1 MKYRAMAL
9 ALALACLPIYANANE
24 PQDTADVL
32 ASVVL
37 SGREVLPARLIK
49 AKNSSIYLSVEDWR
63 LLPNL
68 TLPLEGKTGLISSDD
83 LGLSVAFD
91 EAEQA
96 FKISA
101 PASLMTRQNLS
112 GARGAR
118 VKEVDAQPKG
128 VLLNYDIA
136 TRTNDSGSYAVSGAH
151 DARVGVGPGTLI
163 TTGQLNTTKNLTDYR
178 RGISTW
184 NIDNLKRGVA
194 VQVGDVFTP
203 RSAMTSTVNLAG
215 VRVASDR
222 MLRRDQEFM
231 PVPLIGGVA
240 DTRSAAEIFV
250 NNDKMGSRNVA
261 AGPWD
266 LGRVPVSPGSN
277 DVRVVIC
284 DEFGREEV
292 VSQRFYMTNSNL
304 PKGQREWDIAA
315 GVVRVDSDTYRTPA
329 VTAKIEQGVSNYW
342 TAGATLQ
349 TDGTNTNV
357 GLSNRITLGTGGS
370 VAVEA
375 ATSNTAKGDGTA
387 ISVSYEYRA
396 RNWAAQVGHTRY
408 SENYWQLSQANKAAG
423 STLSTTTT
431 GSLSLNPLGKPWSLS
446 LAAARIDYS
455 SGASRQ
461 RVDLAGRYRSN
472 RSEFGFGVGRDFETK
487 EDAVYVSFRHNF
499 GSTSASISA
508 RQSPDLTVRANA
520 QGQADI
526 SNQRVRWSASV
537 EDRERGTRSQVE
549 ASTATKRLDVRGSIT
564 DDERGTELR
573 TRARGSLWIGEGGVT
588 AQRYSTGSFAVVEV
602 PGQQGVPVAG
612 SGGFSVS
619 TNKRGIAVLPNVR
632 PLAQSRV
639 SIDTTAIPFEVGI
652 ETNAMPYTAR
662 RYGGA
667 KVKFDVAS
675 MSMVEIQLTA
685 NGKPVPSSA
694 AAVTNTER
702 VIVGHEGV
710 AVLMDPRPS
719 QSISVEFP
727 GGGACKAKLPA
738 VLPNIENR
746 IELICL

>member
-9 ALALACLPIYANANE
+9 ALALACFPICANANE
-24 PQDTADVL
+24 PQDTAEIL

-49 AKNSSIYLSVEDWR
+49 AKNSSIYLSVEEWQS
-63 LLPNL
+63 LPNL

-91 EAEQA
+91 DAEQA
-96 FKISA
+96 FKITA

-112 GARGAR
+112 GVRAAR
-118 VKEVDAQPKG
+118 VTEVDPQPKG

-151 DARVGVGPGTLI
+151 DARIGVGPGTLI

-184 NIDNLKRGVA
+184 NVDNLKRGVA
-194 VQVGDVFTP
+194 VQAGDVFTP
-203 RSAMTSTVNLAG
+203 RSAMTGTVNLAG
-215 VRVASDR
+215 VRIASDR
-222 MLRRDQEFM
+222 MLRRDQEFT
-231 PVPLIGGVA
+231 PVPLIGGVV

-250 NNDKMGSRNVA
+250 NNDKMGSRDVA

-277 DVRVVIC
+277 DVRVVIR

-292 VSQRFYMTNSNL
+292 VSQRFYMTNANL
-304 PKGQREWDIAA
+304 PKGQREWDVAA
-315 GVVRVDSDTYRTPA
+315 GLVRVDGDTYRTPA
-329 VTAKIEQGVSNYW
+329 VAAKLEQGVSNYW
-342 TAGATLQ
+342 TAGATMQ

-357 GLSNRITLGTGGS
+357 GLSNRIVLGTAGA
-370 VAVEA
+370 VAIEA
-375 ATSNTAKGDGTA
+375 AHSTSARGEGSA
-387 ISVSYEYRA
+387 ISASYEYRS
-396 RNWAAQVGHTRY
+396 RNWSAQVGHTRY
-408 SENYWQLSQANKAAG
+408 SDNYWQLSQVNKPAG

-455 SGASRQ
+455 TGASRQ
-461 RVDLAGRYRSN
+461 RVDVAGRYRSSG
-472 RSEFGFGVGRDFETK
+472 SEFGFGMGRDFETK

-499 GSTSASISA
+499 GNASASISA

-526 SNQRVRWSASV
+526 ANQRVRWSASL
-537 EDRERGTRSQVE
+537 EERDSGTRSQVE
-549 ASTATKRLDVRGSIT
+549 ASTSTRRLDVRGSIT
-564 DDERGTELR
+564 DDERGTEIR
-573 TRARGSLWIGEGGVT
+573 TRTRGSLWIGEGGVA
-588 AQRYSTGSFAVVEV
+588 AQRFSTGSFAVVEV

-612 SGGFSVS
+612 SGAFNVS
-619 TNKRGIAVLPNVR
+619 TNRQGIAVLPNVR

-639 SIDTTAIPFEVGI
+639 SIDTAAIPFEVGI
-652 ETNAMPYTAR
+652 GTNAMPYTAR
-662 RYGGA
+662 RNGGA
-667 KVKFDVAS
+667 KVKFDVVS
-675 MSMVEIQLTA
+675 MSMIEIQLTA

-694 AAVTNTER
+694 VAITNNER
-702 VIVGHEGV
+702 VIVGHEGI
-710 AVLMDPRPS
+710 AVLMTPMPG
-719 QSISVEFP
+719 QNISVVFP
-727 GGGACKAKLPA
+727 DGGECKAQLPA
-738 VLPNIENR
+738 VMPEIQNR
-746 IELICL
+746 IEIICM

>member
-1 MKYRAMAL
+1 MKYRAMVL
-9 ALALACLPIYANANE
+9 ALALACFPTYANANE
-24 PQDTADVL
+24 PQDTAEVL
-32 ASVVL
+32 ASVIL

-63 LLPNL
+63 SLPNL
-68 TLPLEGKTGLISSDD
+68 TLALTGKTGLISSDD
-83 LGLSVAFD
+83 LGLSVSFD

-101 PASLMTRQNLS
+101 PALLMTRQNLS
-112 GARGAR
+112 GARAAR
-118 VKEVDAQPKG
+118 VTEVDEQPKG

-151 DARVGVGPGTLI
+151 DARIGVGPGTLI
-163 TTGQLNTTKNLTDYR
+163 TTGQLNTTNNLTDYR

-184 NIDNLKRGVA
+184 NFDNLKRGVA

-203 RSAMTSTVNLAG
+203 RSAMTGTVNLGG
-215 VRVASDR
+215 VRVGSDR
-222 MLRRDQEFM
+222 VLRRDQEFT

-277 DVRVVIC
+277 DVRVVIR

-315 GVVRVDSDTYRTPA
+315 GLVRVDSDTYKTPA

-349 TDGTNTNV
+349 TDGTSTNV
-357 GLSNRITLGTGGS
+357 GLSNRIILGTAGA

-375 ATSNTAKGDGTA
+375 ATSNTAKGNGSA
-387 ISVSYEYRA
+387 LSVSYEYRA
-396 RNWAAQVGHTRY
+396 RNWAMQVGHTRY
-408 SENYWQLSQANKAAG
+408 SDNYWQLSQANKGAG

-431 GSLSLNPLGKPWSLS
+431 GSLSLSPRGKPWSLS

-455 SGASRQ
+455 TGASRQ

-472 RSEFGFGVGRDFETK
+472 RSEIGFGVGRDFETK

-537 EDRERGTRSQVE
+537 EDRERGTRSHVE

-573 TRARGSLWIGEGGVT
+573 TRARGSLWIGEGGAT

-612 SGGFSVS
+612 SGGFNVS

-632 PLAQSRV
+632 PLTQSRV

-662 RYGGA
+662 RNGGA

-675 MSMVEIQLTA
+675 MSMVEIQLTTD
-685 NGKPVPSSA
+685 GKPVPSSA

-702 VIVGHEGV
+702 VIVGHGGV

>member
-9 ALALACLPIYANANE
+9 ALALACFPICANANE
-24 PQDTADVL
+24 PQDTAEIL
-32 ASVVL
+32 ASVIL

-63 LLPNL
+63 SLPNL
-68 TLPLEGKTGLISSDD
+68 TLPLEGKTGLISSSD
-83 LGLSVAFD
+83 LGLLVSFD
-91 EAEQA
+91 DAEQA
-96 FKISA
+96 LKITA
-101 PASLMTRQNLS
+101 PASLMMRQNLL
-112 GARGAR
+112 GARAAR
-118 VKEVDAQPKG
+118 VTEVDAQPKG

-136 TRTNDSGSYAVSGAH
+136 TRTNDAGSYAVSGAH
-151 DARVGVGPGTLI
+151 DARIGVGPGTLI
-163 TTGQLNTTKNLTDYR
+163 TTGQLNATKNLTDYR

-203 RSAMTSTVNLAG
+203 RSAMTSTVNLGG
-215 VRVASDR
+215 VRVGSDR
-222 MLRRDQEFM
+222 MLRRDQEFT

-277 DVRVVIC
+277 DVRVVIR

-315 GVVRVDSDTYRTPA
+315 GLVRVDSDTYRTPA

-357 GLSNRITLGTGGS
+357 GLSNRIILGTAGA

-375 ATSNTAKGDGTA
+375 ATSTTAKGNGSSL
-387 ISVSYEYRA
+387 SVSYEYRA

-408 SENYWQLSQANKAAG
+408 SENYWQLSQANQAG

-446 LAAARIDYS
+446 LAAARIDYAT
-455 SGASRQ
+455 GASRQ

-499 GSTSASISA
+499 GNTSASISA

-526 SNQRVRWSASV
+526 SDQRVRWSASV
-537 EDRERGTRSQVE
+537 EDRERGARSQVE

-564 DDERGTELR
+564 DDERGTEIR
-573 TRARGSLWIGEGGVT
+573 TRTRGSLWIGEGGVT

-612 SGGFSVS
+612 SGAFNVS

-632 PLAQSRV
+632 PLTQSRV
-639 SIDTTAIPFEVGI
+639 SIDTTGIPFEVGI

-662 RYGGA
+662 RNGGA

-675 MSMVEIQLTA
+675 MSMVEIQLTS

-694 AAVTNTER
+694 VAVTDTER
-702 VIVGHEGV
+702 VIVGHGGI
-710 AVLMDPRPS
+710 AVLMAPKPG

-727 GGGACKAKLPA
+727 AGGSCQAQLPA
-738 VLPNIENR
+738 VLPSIQDRN
-746 IELICL
+746 ELICL